1 MKKFLSVLLCVVLAL
16 ACFTACSAK
25 EELTGTWKAD
35 VNLADAMNQVITEGD
50 PTVGEY
56 IKFKEFTLTI
66 VLELNEDGTYK
77 MYADEA
83 KALSS
88 FESLKKEFKDGMLKY
103 LEATLKDA
111 GLDMSLEDALALTG
125 MNVDDL
131 IEESFSQ
138 DILDDMLEEMY
149 NEGQYEAKDGK
160 FLTSGDL
167 DSKPTD
173 NGETYKLEGNKLTLD
188 GNTSGNEM
196 LELIYPLSFKKA

>member
-1 MKKFLSVLLCVVLAL
+1 MKKILSVLLCVVLAL

-35 VNLADAMNQVITEGD
+35 VNLAEAMNQVITEGD

-56 IKFKEFTLTI
+56 IQFKEFTLTI

-77 MYADEA
+77 MYADKA
-83 KALSS
+83 KAEKS
-88 FESLKKEFKDGMLKY
+88 FESLKTEFKDGMLKY

-131 IEESFSQ
+131 VEEAFSD
-138 DILDDMLEEMY
+138 DILNNMLDEMY
-149 NEGQYEAKDGK
+149 SEGQYEAKDGK

-167 DSKPTD
+167 DAKPTD